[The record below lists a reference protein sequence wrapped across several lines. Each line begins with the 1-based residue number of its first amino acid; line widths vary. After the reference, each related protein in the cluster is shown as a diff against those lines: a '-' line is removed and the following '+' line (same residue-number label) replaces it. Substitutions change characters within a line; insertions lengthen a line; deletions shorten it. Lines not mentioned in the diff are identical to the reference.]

1 MLLCNLFLK
10 IGFYSRKERKRE
22 LKCTQK
28 NLFSLKNISLFYDK
42 TKKSPKA
49 FDLGSKTVEN

>member
-1 MLLCNLFLK
+1 MLLHNLFLK

-28 NLFSLKNISLFYDK
+28 IFFLSKIFLFSMIKP
-42 TKKSPKA
+42 KKSPKA
-49 FDLGSKTVEN
+49 FDLGSTTVEN